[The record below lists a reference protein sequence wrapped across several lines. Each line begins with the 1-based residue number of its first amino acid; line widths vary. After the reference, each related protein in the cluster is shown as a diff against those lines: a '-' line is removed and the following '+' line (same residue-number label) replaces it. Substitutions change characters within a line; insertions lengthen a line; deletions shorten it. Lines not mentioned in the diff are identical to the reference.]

1 MRIWEGKGRRGLKGV
16 GKGGKDLP
24 QVKGGMKQS
33 LAEAVMERRA
43 TLMAVMVENFILDL
57 KFFEYKF
64 EFEFVSG
71 CSVSFHVRYSAPMSV
86 CSSTEE
92 KRKGPFWDDTIW
104 VLRVPICRF
113 ISVAFLRRFGWFVAA
128 WQADAT

>member
-33 LAEAVMERRA
+33 LAEAVMERRV

-57 KFFEYKF
+57 KLFEFKF

-71 CSVSFHVRYSAPMSV
+71 CSCHWWRYFVFLLCFESRRV
-86 CSSTEE
+86 EYTLRLIKE
-92 KRKGPFWDDTIW
+92 KEK
-104 VLRVPICRF
+104 
-113 ISVAFLRRFGWFVAA
+113 
-128 WQADAT
+128 